1 MTVTSGTCCRITT
14 GAPLPRGADAVI
26 QVEDTK
32 VVKSS
37 EDVCIYNHAVMCASQ
52 AYFLTLGNDRTHRKD
67 AVWCQ
72 CWDRC
77 EASRL

>member
-26 QVEDTK
+26 QVEDTE

-37 EDVCIYNHAVMCASQ
+37 EDVCIFTIALYVFTIKL
-52 AYFLTLGNDRTHRKD
+52 YVFIITLYLQLH
-67 AVWCQ
+67 
-72 CWDRC
+72 
-77 EASRL
+77 